1 MHHLLG
7 RLSTSDPE
15 AGDSLRI
22 VAYFDVLLARG
33 SGVAG
38 LLRGAAV
45 LAGCTAGA
53 EISGR
58 IRRRDPE
65 GKEPAEHRD
74 APRAPQRSGTDWAV
88 WLERDGEGSAL
99 DEMIVDR
106 LAFGVELL
114 ETHRA
119 PTGFDAVVDD
129 ARPLAERVKRLP
141 RFRLDPSTPVRILA
155 TAADA
160 PELGAPSAVVPTR
173 YGLLRA
179 TLDVSGRLAATGTT
193 GIGPWAR
200 ADQAPESWE
209 GACIAFRLTD
219 ADDPVVDA
227 SDLGAVLM
235 LLRAHDPRAPHDD
248 VRALARLDARSA
260 HVLRTLVE
268 ADSIR
273 SAAATLGMHHSSV
286 QARHEA
292 LVEALGYD
300 PRTNVGKMRYI
311 AAELLQRLTDTPPG
325 R

>member
-15 AGDSLRI
+15 AGDSLRV

-33 SGVAG
+33 SGVDG

-58 IRRRDPE
+58 VRRRDPD
-65 GKEPAEHRD
+65 GKQPAEKPD
-74 APRAPQRSGTDWAV
+74 APRVPQRSGTNWAV
-88 WLERDGEGSAL
+88 WLERDGHGSAL
-99 DEMIVDR
+99 DEMIVER

-119 PTGFDAVVDD
+119 PTGFDAVIDD
-129 ARPLAERVKRLP
+129 ARPLAERTKRLTQ
-141 RFRLDPSTPVRILA
+141 FHLNPSTPVRILA
-155 TAADA
+155 TASDE
-160 PELGAPSAVVPTR
+160 PELGAPSAVMPTR

-179 TLDVSGRLAATGTT
+179 TLDVTGRLEAPGAT
-193 GIGPWAR
+193 GIGPWVR
-200 ADQAPESWE
+200 ADHAPESWE

-219 ADDPVVDA
+219 ANDPVVDA
-227 SDLGAVLM
+227 SDLGALLM
-235 LLRAHDPRAPHDD
+235 LLRAHDPQAPHED
-248 VRALARLDARSA
+248 VRALARLDDRSA

-300 PRTNVGKMRYI
+300 PRTNIGKMRYI
-311 AAELLQRLTDTPPG
+311 AAALLQRLTDLPAE